1 VQALLLLTHVS
12 DMSETRGVEQGRAI
26 ESGYTRVQPPSLS
39 YMAWR
44 RFRRRRLALLGV
56 VMLLPLLVMMVAAP
70 RLAPYDPTLI
80 EMEQFEA
87 PPSSDHLLGTDVVG
101 RDVLSRLIFG
111 ARVSLSVGLVAVSI
125 NTIVGSLLGAV
136 AGFYGGTVD
145 SVIMRLAD
153 MTLSFPMLPLVIVI
167 VAVVG
172 PSIYN
177 IMVVIGLVGW
187 PSICRIVR
195 GQFLSLRTQ
204 DFVVAARM
212 IGARNHQII
221 FRHMLPNCLAPV
233 IVSATFGVASAILME
248 GALSFLGLG
257 VQPPTPSWGNML
269 TDAQSI
275 TILESMPWLWVPPG
289 AMIVVA
295 VLAIN
300 FLGDGLR
307 DALDPRSV
315 RD

>member
-1 VQALLLLTHVS
+1 MNQRSTEQAK
-12 DMSETRGVEQGRAI
+12 EGAFGPAAARAKP
-26 ESGYTRVQPPSLS
+26 RSLS

-44 RFRRRRLALLGV
+44 RFRKRRLALLGGAA
-56 VMLLPLLVMMVAAP
+56 LLPLLLMMLLAP
-70 RLAPYDPTLI
+70 KLAPYDPTAI
-80 EMEQFEA
+80 DMERFEA
-87 PPSSDHLLGTDVVG
+87 PPSREHPLGTDVVG

-125 NTIVGSLLGAV
+125 NTLVGSVLGAV
-136 AGFYGGTVD
+136 AGFYGGTID
-145 SVIMRLAD
+145 STIMRLAD

-195 GQFLSLRTQ
+195 GQFLSLRTEE
-204 DFVVAARM
+204 FVTGARM
-212 IGARNHQII
+212 IGARNQRII
-221 FRHMLPNCLAPV
+221 FRHILPNCLAPV
-233 IVSATFGVASAILME
+233 IVSATFGVAAAILME

-257 VQPPTPSWGNML
+257 VQPPTASWGNML

-289 AMIVVA
+289 TMIVLA

-307 DALDPRSV
+307 DALDPRST

>member
-1 VQALLLLTHVS
+1 MNQRSTEQAK
-12 DMSETRGVEQGRAI
+12 EGAFGPAAAGAKPR
-26 ESGYTRVQPPSLS
+26 SLS

-44 RFRRRRLALLGV
+44 RFRKRRLALLGGAA
-56 VMLLPLLVMMVAAP
+56 LLPLLLMMLLAP
-70 RLAPYDPTLI
+70 KLAPYDPTAI
-80 EMEQFEA
+80 DMERFEA
-87 PPSSDHLLGTDVVG
+87 PPSREHPLGTDVVG

-125 NTIVGSLLGAV
+125 NTLVGSVLGAV
-136 AGFYGGTVD
+136 AGFYRGTID
-145 SVIMRLAD
+145 STIMRLAD

-195 GQFLSLRTQ
+195 GQFLSLRTEE
-204 DFVVAARM
+204 FVTGARM
-212 IGARNHQII
+212 IGARNQRII
-221 FRHMLPNCLAPV
+221 FRHILPNCLAPV
-233 IVSATFGVASAILME
+233 IVSATFGVAAAILME

-257 VQPPTPSWGNML
+257 VQPPTASWGNML

-289 AMIVVA
+289 TMIVLA

-307 DALDPRSV
+307 DALDPRST